1 MKTTV
6 SYETFRE
13 VDIPESQIIRL
24 AAKIV
29 LDQLNES
36 LQLQDRVSDVF
47 TAMINPPFCRLAITD
62 DHYPHPSHNQLAI
75 RVTESEAYL
84 AAAYVTL
91 RLVEKRV

>member
-6 SYETFRE
+6 SYESFRE

-47 TAMINPPFCRLAITD
+47 TATIDPPFCRLAITD
-62 DHYPHPSHNQLAI
+62 DHFPHPSHDQLTI
-75 RVTESEAYL
+75 RVTESEAQL
-84 AAAYVTL
+84 ASTYVTL
-91 RLVEKRV
+91 KLMEKRV

>member
-6 SYETFRE
+6 SYESFRE

-47 TAMINPPFCRLAITD
+47 TATIDPPFCRMVITD
-62 DHYPHPSHNQLAI
+62 DHYPHPSHIQLAI
-75 RVTESEAYL
+75 RVTESEAHL

-91 RLVEKRV
+91 RSLEKRV